1 MNSRFMKKA
10 HTKQTVRNPEG
21 LSEYLFTA
29 MCLEHSA
36 QKLSRKF
43 NKTEW
48 INAMTKA
55 LLSQTA

>member
-1 MNSRFMKKA
+1 MKKA